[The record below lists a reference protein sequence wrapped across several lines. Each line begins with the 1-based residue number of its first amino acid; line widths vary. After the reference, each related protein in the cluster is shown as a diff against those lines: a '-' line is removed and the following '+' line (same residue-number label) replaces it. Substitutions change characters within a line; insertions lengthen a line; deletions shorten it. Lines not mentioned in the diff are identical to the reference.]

1 MRFYSLFSQV
11 SLWLTSSA
19 LPCFV
24 IYTFVRAHTLTITVF
39 SYTANCACADRCR
52 RWGCWVG
59 FIWVNVSAVLFFFV
73 RVSGVVWSGC
83 NNRRIL
89 RLAFFF
95 GRNASSRIWR
105 LLSTTHPYFF
115 KILARTRTWCTEL
128 WTALSHLAAVV
139 VVTSDAKMKQKS
151 LVPNNCFSFLT
162 QT

>member
-1 MRFYSLFSQV
+1 MRFYSLFSPV

-24 IYTFVRAHTLTITVF
+24 IYTFVRAHTLLHFF

-59 FIWVNVSAVLFFFV
+59 FIWVNVSAVFLSGF
-73 RVSGVVWSGC
+73 RVSSGLAVIIVASCVWQ
-83 NNRRIL
+83 
-89 RLAFFF
+89 FFF

-105 LLSTTHPYFF
+105 MLSTTHPYFF
-115 KILARTRTWCTEL
+115 KILARNRTWCTEL